1 MNNEN
6 NSIKINNTEV
16 HNDNFLNRQHIL
28 DDVIYFKNDILTEI
42 KEIKN
47 KINEQNNIINNE
59 VNKKLILYFD
69 KIEDLKSRVNDF
81 SAILNKRAAE
91 SNYFTEKLN
100 ILIEFKNNIEQE
112 KINKD
117 YKFKLFTDELKNAI
131 NKYDKFISNNLIYP
145 GIIGIDSK
153 FKDYHEFVDY
163 VLKQIEIFNT
173 FKDKNIIDLKSY
185 KTKLESNMKS
195 LELQTHSILNS
206 AKAYSTKIIKDSEE
220 KCFNE
225 IKLYD
230 EKIMRTKMDNFS
242 YINKLEIQNKE
253 ILEEFSKIV
262 IMKKNLTDIVEKSI
276 EDTKRSNEN
285 TQKLFKDYQEQF
297 NEIKNNYNL
306 LTYFIIEILNNYSP
320 KNTNNSNTHI
330 NSNIN
335 TNINTNI
342 NISPKRDKNE
352 FNNKVEEKDKKKQYE
367 PIMKKVENVLK
378 KNKIKN
384 YKLKRIKSAE
394 SLLKNYI
401 NGKTTLEE
409 LLEKTTKKFH
419 KDNKDN
425 KESILNR
432 IVYDHDP
439 ITIIHL
445 LTLKKNR
452 YKTIDD
458 NSKIRNNIS
467 FQKKNKTDNNS
478 PKSIYITKSEE
489 RKNKIKNLDIDGIR
503 TDNNYIELKKNI
515 DHKIKDIGGKK
526 ILLIRDGN
534 SSVYNYNLN
543 FRIKAKEKKAKN
555 TLSNKEKEKEKDN
568 ENNEIIN
575 EINNLKQLKEI
586 SFLIINKNNKNK
598 FPKIKD
604 IKVKENEPKAI
615 KEIKK
620 FKIRR
625 RNSKTSNKFDCN
637 NTSFKYLNLNDG
649 IRKKIKSRTMSSEI
663 IMNHNINKNSNH
675 MNLSVNNEFI
685 DAISQ
690 KCNEKM
696 KKKSNK
702 LEFYSKGK
710 YDAIK
715 AEKNK

>member
-6 NSIKINNTEV
+6 NSIKINNNGY
-16 HNDNFLNRQHIL
+16 HNDNFLNRQHML
-28 DDVIYFKNDILTEI
+28 DDIIYFKNDILTEI
-42 KEIKN
+42 KEIKD
-47 KINEQNNIINNE
+47 KLKEQNNIINNE
-59 VNKKLILYFD
+59 VNKKLILYNG
-69 KIEDLKSRVNDF
+69 KIEDLQSRVNDF

-91 SNYFTEKLN
+91 LSYYTEKLN
-100 ILIEFKNNIEQE
+100 TLIEFKNNVEQE

-131 NKYDKFISNNLIYP
+131 NKYDKLISNNLIYP

-163 VLKQIEIFNT
+163 VLKQIEIFT
-173 FKDKNIIDLKSY
+173 AFKDKNIFDLKTY

-195 LELQTHSILNS
+195 LHLQTQSILNS
-206 AKAYSTKIIKDSEE
+206 AKAYTMKNIKDSEE

-253 ILEEFSKIV
+253 ILEEFSKIM
-262 IMKKNLTDIVEKSI
+262 IMKKNLTDIVEKSV

-285 TQKLFKDYQEQF
+285 TQKLFQDYQEQF

-320 KNTNNSNTHI
+320 KSTNNSNSHI

-335 TNINTNI
+335 TNV
-342 NISPKRDKNE
+342 NISPKREKNE
-352 FNNKVEEKDKKKQYE
+352 FKNKVEEKEEKKQYE
-367 PIMKKVENVLK
+367 PLMKKVENVLK

-409 LLEKTTKKFH
+409 LLEKTTKKIH
-419 KDNKDN
+419 KDNKNN
-425 KESILNR
+425 KDSILNR
-432 IVYDHDP
+432 IVYDDDP

-452 YKTIDD
+452 YRTIDD
-458 NSKIRNNIS
+458 NSKSQNNLS
-467 FQKKNKTDNNS
+467 FQEKNKTDNNS

-489 RKNKIKNLDIDGIR
+489 KENKIKSLDIDGIR
-503 TDNNYIELKKNI
+503 TDNNFIELKKNI
-515 DHKIKDIGGKK
+515 SHKIKDIGGKK

-543 FRIKAKEKKAKN
+543 FRIKTKEKKTKN
-555 TLSNKEKEKEKDN
+555 TLSNKDREKEKDN

-586 SFLIINKNNKNK
+586 NFLIINKNNKNK

-604 IKVKENEPKAI
+604 IKVKENEPKEI
-615 KEIKK
+615 KEIKR
-620 FKIRR
+620 FKIRK
-625 RNSKTSNKFDCN
+625 RNSKINNKFDCN
-637 NTSFKYLNLNDG
+637 NNSFKYQNMNDG
-649 IRKKIKSRTMSSEI
+649 IRKKNKSRIMSSEI
-663 IMNHNINKNSNH
+663 IMNHNINKNFNH
-675 MNLSVNNEFI
+675 MNHSVNNEFM
-685 DAISQ
+685 DSISQ
-690 KCNEKM
+690 KYSEKL

-710 YDAIK
+710 YDTIK

>member
-1 MNNEN
+1 MKNEN
-6 NSIKINNTEV
+6 NSINNNNIQV
-16 HNDNFLNRQHIL
+16 HNDNFLNTQHIL

-42 KEIKN
+42 KGIKD
-47 KINEQNNIINNE
+47 KLKEQSNIINNE

-69 KIEDLKSRVNDF
+69 KIEDLKNRVNDF
-81 SAILNKRAAE
+81 SAILNKREAE
-91 SNYFTEKLN
+91 SNYYTEKLN
-100 ILIEFKNNIEQE
+100 TLIEFKNNIEQE
-112 KINKD
+112 KISED

-131 NKYDKFISNNLIYP
+131 NKYDKLISNNLIYP

-163 VLKQIEIFNT
+163 VLKQIEIFTT
-173 FKDKNIIDLKSY
+173 FKDKNILDLKSY
-185 KTKLESNMKS
+185 KNKLESNMKS
-195 LELQTHSILNS
+195 LNLQTQSILNS
-206 AKAYSTKIIKDSEE
+206 AKTYAMKNIKDSEE

-242 YINKLEIQNKE
+242 YIKKLEIQNKE
-253 ILEEFSKIV
+253 ILEEFSKLM
-262 IMKKNLTDIVEKSI
+262 IMKKNVTDIVEKSI
-276 EDTKRSNEN
+276 EDTRKSNEN
-285 TQKLFKDYQEQF
+285 TQKLFQDYQEQF

-320 KNTNNSNTHI
+320 KNTNNLKRHT

-335 TNINTNI
+335 TNVNV
-342 NISPKRDKNE
+342 SPNKDKDE
-352 FNNKVEEKDKKKQYE
+352 FDNKVEEKDIKMKYE

-384 YKLKRIKSAE
+384 YKFKRIKSAE

-409 LLEKTTKKFH
+409 LLEKTTKKIH
-419 KDNKDN
+419 KNNRDD

-432 IVYDHDP
+432 IVYDNDP

-445 LTLKKNR
+445 LTLNKNR

-458 NSKIRNNIS
+458 NSKSQSNIS
-467 FQKKNKTDNNS
+467 FQEKNKTENKS

-489 RKNKIKNLDIDGIR
+489 SKNKIKNLDIDGIR
-503 TDNNYIELKKNI
+503 TDNNFIELKKNI
-515 DHKIKDIGGKK
+515 NHKIKDIGGKK

-543 FRIKAKEKKAKN
+543 MQLKTKEKKSKN
-555 TLSNKEKEKEKDN
+555 TLSNKEKDKDYDN

-604 IKVKENEPKAI
+604 IKVKEKEPKEI

-620 FKIRR
+620 FKIQR
-625 RNSKTSNKFDCN
+625 RNSKIGNKFNSN
-637 NTSFKYLNLNDG
+637 NNSFKYQNINDG
-649 IRKKIKSRTMSSEI
+649 IRKKIKSRTMSSEV
-663 IMNHNINKNSNH
+663 IMNNNINKNSNH
-675 MNLSVNNEFI
+675 MNHSVSNEFM
-685 DAISQ
+685 DAIPQ
-690 KCNEKM
+690 KYSEKLI
-696 KKKSNK
+696 KKSK
-702 LEFYSKGK
+702 RLEFYSKGK
-710 YDAIK
+710 YESIK
-715 AEKNK
+715 VENNK